1 MELDEEFGWL
11 TGIYLAEGNSTQNY
25 LSISNTEQPIL
36 EKVRD
41 FAGAYNLTSNEY
53 DNTRGFSLGHDIR
66 INSTLLSQFMK
77 VTCGTGSY
85 EKNVPQFAYLAS
97 ESFIGSLLRGY
108 FDGDGNVSLERKV
121 IRASSKSKDLID
133 GISLLLSRLGILA
146 SKKKDKQGYALWISH
161 RYANLFLEKIGSDIE
176 EKRNDLKAL
185 SAIKSKADYNLVDV
199 IPGIGGTLLD
209 AARALKVPSRFVNN
223 FTKRDRIGRSTL
235 LKYLSLFESVAAEKG
250 VSLPELDVLRRAAE
264 SDVIWDEITQIEEV
278 EPTKYVYD
286 FTVPGS
292 ETFATFDGL
301 LTHNT
306 MRTFH
311 YAGVAEQVP
320 LGLPRLI
327 ELVDARRAPKKPM
340 MDIYLTHEYANS
352 EKKAIELAKELEE
365 VGLKKIGSIREDF
378 SSKSVNIILDE
389 SLIKEKSLTVGEV
402 VKKIRASTTGSVESD
417 HSKVTIKHKVALRS
431 IRRMTNK
438 LRQLHIIGV
447 KNIKRA
453 VVIPG
458 KEGRFIRT
466 GGSNLLDVLAHKGVD
481 TTRTY
486 TNDVKEVEKVFG
498 IEAARNAIVREIQEV
513 MDSQNLRVDIRH
525 IMLLADAMTMDGS
538 IKSVGRH
545 GLSGQKAGILARAA
559 FEETI
564 KHLIAAA
571 IKADEDKLVGV
582 TENIIIGQM
591 IPVGTGTVKLV
602 MKKM

>member
-1 MELDEEFGWL
+1 M
-11 TGIYLAEGNSTQNY
+11 
-25 LSISNTEQPIL
+25 
-36 EKVRD
+36 
-41 FAGAYNLTSNEY
+41 
-53 DNTRGFSLGHDIR
+53 
-66 INSTLLSQFMK
+66 
-77 VTCGTGSY
+77 
-85 EKNVPQFAYLAS
+85 
-97 ESFIGSLLRGY
+97 
-108 FDGDGNVSLERKV
+108 RKT
-121 IRASSKSKDLID
+121 K
-133 GISLLLSRLGILA
+133 
-146 SKKKDKQGYALWISH
+146 
-161 RYANLFLEKIGSDIE
+161 
-176 EKRNDLKAL
+176 
-185 SAIKSKADYNLVDV
+185 NLVEAGEAV
-199 IPGIGGTLLD
+199 GI
-209 AARALKVPSRFVNN
+209 
-223 FTKRDRIGRSTL
+223 
-235 LKYLSLFESVAAEKG
+235 VAAQSIGEPG
-250 VSLPELDVLRRAAE
+250 
-264 SDVIWDEITQIEEV
+264 TQM
-278 EPTKYVYD
+278 
-286 FTVPGS
+286 
-292 ETFATFDGL
+292 
-301 LTHNT
+301 T

-340 MDIYLTHEYANS
+340 MDIYLTPEYANS
-352 EKKAIELAKELEE
+352 EKKAIELAEELEE
-365 VGLKKIGSIREDF
+365 VSLKKIGSIREDF

-417 HSKVTIKHKVALRS
+417 HGKVTIKYKVALRS

-453 VVIPG
+453 VVIQG
-458 KEGRFIRT
+458 KESRFIRT
-466 GGSNLLDVLAHKGVD
+466 GGSNLVDVLAHKGID
-481 TTRTY
+481 TTHTY
-486 TNDVKEVEKVFG
+486 TNDVKEIEKVFG

-591 IPVGTGTVKLV
+591 IPVGTGTVRLV